1 MLKNVTKLILNVDA
15 AHDQN
20 LRPFCS
26 LYIGIKYSKLKFIFL
41 GFPFLHC
48 RRNAQRYNDA
58 RQVGYFSENA
68 KREVSQKKNLL
79 K

>member
-20 LRPFCS
+20 LRPFCF
-26 LYIGIKYSKLKFIFL
+26 LYIGIKYGKSKFIFL

-48 RRNAQRYNDA
+48 RRNAQRYIDA
-58 RQVGYFSENA
+58 RQVGYFLENA